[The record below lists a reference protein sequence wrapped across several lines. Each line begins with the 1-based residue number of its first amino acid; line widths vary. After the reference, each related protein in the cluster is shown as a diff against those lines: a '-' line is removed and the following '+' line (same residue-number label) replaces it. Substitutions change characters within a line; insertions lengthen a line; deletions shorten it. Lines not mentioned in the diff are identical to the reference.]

1 MKPITARTEHQKEYL
16 KALYT
21 QDFVICEGAAAS
33 GKDFVAIGVYL
44 DMVLGVRHKQE
55 KFIITRPLVSC
66 GPHDLGSLPGDLT
79 EKCAPYALPMIA
91 IMNDMIGP
99 KETRSVIEKRLVEF
113 IPLETMRG
121 HTFTNCCVLLSEMQN
136 STPQQTIMAITR
148 MGIDTH
154 FCFNGDIG
162 QKDINTASGLE
173 IIVDSVAKTNL
184 CSFIKMTA
192 EDNQRNPK
200 INKILK
206 AIDWKGYS

>member
-21 QDFVICEGAAAS
+21 EEFVICEGNSGS

-44 DMVLGVRHKQE
+44 DMILGVRHKQE
-55 KFIITRPLVSC
+55 RLIITRPLISC
-66 GPHDLGSLPGDLT
+66 GPHDIGSLPGNVD
-79 EKCAPYALPMIA
+79 EKTAPYAIPMLA
-91 IMNDMIGP
+91 IMNEMIGA
-99 KETRSVIEKRLVEF
+99 KETRSLVEKRQVEF
-113 IPLETMRG
+113 IPLELMRG

-162 QKDINTASGLE
+162 QKDINTVSGLE

-184 CSFIKMTA
+184 CRFIKMTA